1 VLDDH
6 DGRARAAVEHAGG
19 RMVKTTGDGVLA
31 RFDAA
36 GRAVRCA
43 QAIVAEG
50 RQLGLAVRAGVHAGE
65 CEVRGDDL
73 AGMTVHVAARVAA
86 LARAGEVLV
95 TGTVRDAVIGSDLTF
110 DERGRH
116 TLRGVP
122 GEWAVLAV
130 R

>member
-1 VLDDH
+1 
-6 DGRARAAVEHAGG
+6 
-19 RMVKTTGDGVLA
+19 
-31 RFDAA
+31 
-36 GRAVRCA
+36 
-43 QAIVAEG
+43 
-50 RQLGLAVRAGVHAGE
+50 VHAGE

-95 TGTVRDAVIGSDLTF
+95 TGTVRDVVIGSDLAF
-110 DERGRH
+110 DERGKH